1 MPWIFAAFVIA
12 AIATAIVSWRA
23 QNARREALQKLAR
36 ELGLDFH
43 SGDDHHHDE
52 AYRQFSIFRRGRR
65 RVAQNTLRGSIQ
77 LFDRPCRMRCGDFR
91 YEVDSGND
99 GGTTT
104 HRFSYL
110 IVHPPWAT
118 PSLLIRRE
126 GLFDKLK
133 GALGFED
140 IDFESEEFSSKYF
153 VQASD
158 KRFAYDVLHPRM
170 MELLLAKNPPRID
183 IEGGALCLSEGN
195 RRWEPAEFRRQ
206 LAFLDAFC
214 ERWPRHL
221 VQDLE
226 A

>member
-1 MPWIFAAFVIA
+1 MPWILAAFVIA
-12 AIATAIVSWRA
+12 AIALAIFSWRA
-23 QNARREALQKLAR
+23 QNARREALQALAR
-36 ELGLDFH
+36 ELGLDFDPA
-43 SGDDHHHDE
+43 DDRDHDDTY
-52 AYRQFSIFRRGRR
+52 AQFAIFRRGGSRR
-65 RVAQNTLRGSIQ
+65 AKNTLRGTMD
-77 LFDRPCRMRCGDFR
+77 LFDRPCRMLCGDFR
-91 YEVDSGND
+91 YTIQSGKHQ
-99 GGTTT
+99 TT

-118 PSLLIRRE
+118 PSLLIRPE

-140 IDFESEEFSSKYF
+140 IDFESEAFSSRYY
-153 VQASD
+153 VQSSD

-170 MELLLAKNPPRID
+170 MELLLAKDPPMLD
-183 IEGGALCLSEGN
+183 IEGGALCLGDGN
-195 RRWEPAEFRRQ
+195 RRWEPTEFRRQ
-206 LAFLDAFC
+206 IAFLREFC